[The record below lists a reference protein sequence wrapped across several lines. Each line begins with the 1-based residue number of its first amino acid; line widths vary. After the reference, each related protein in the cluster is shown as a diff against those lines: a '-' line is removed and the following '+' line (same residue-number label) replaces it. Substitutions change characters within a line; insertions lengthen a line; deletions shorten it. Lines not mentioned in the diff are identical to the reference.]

1 MHYSLNSKTGLN
13 DDSADFLDSVGFD
26 QCHAA
31 WIQKT
36 TAYSE
41 IAEIPKTERIA
52 SDVDYVT
59 AGEFIFVQALTDRL

>member
-1 MHYSLNSKTGLN
+1 MHYLQNSKTGLN

-26 QCHAA
+26 QCHAE

-59 AGEFIFVQALTDRL
+59 VGEFIYIQARTDTL